1 MEKFLVKKMRLER
14 LNQQCVNFT
23 RLQKN
28 VTHEKLVLFTISWGL
43 VKRM

>member
-1 MEKFLVKKMRLER
+1 MEKFLVKKMRLQR
-14 LNQQCVNFT
+14 LNQQCVNFA

-28 VTHEKLVLFTISWGL
+28 VMHEKLVLFTISWGL